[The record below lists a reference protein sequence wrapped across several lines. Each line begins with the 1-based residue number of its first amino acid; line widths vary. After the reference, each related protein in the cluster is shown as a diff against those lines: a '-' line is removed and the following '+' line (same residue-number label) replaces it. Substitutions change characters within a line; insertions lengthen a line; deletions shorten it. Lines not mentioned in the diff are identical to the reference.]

1 MFEIIYYMIL
11 NSKNKIN
18 NFYNYIGK
26 MNENL
31 VNIWMICIILIYKS
45 N

>member
-26 MNENL
+26 MNEN
-31 VNIWMICIILIYKS
+31 
-45 N
+45 